1 MSDPLRF
8 VLESGVCLALF
19 YTVYWLFLK
28 RETYFQL
35 NRAYLVSSLLLS
47 VLIPALNVSSPF
59 FTVRVPEASLRL
71 PQTPT
76 LPAHTLSFADILL
89 IIYGA
94 GVFLFLA
101 RFVFH
106 LAKLF
111 LVVKKTG
118 LRDSDGVKIVL
129 VDKEFSPFS
138 FFHLVF
144 INNTDFSSGDL
155 RHILAHERIH
165 ICQHHSLDI
174 LIMELVTIFQWF
186 NPFVRPYKKSLQE
199 THEYLA
205 DCGVIAQGF
214 STARY
219 QLLILEQHVGA
230 QLLELANNF
239 KQSQIKRRLT
249 MMSKLK
255 SKNVAKLKLLL
266 VLPLASFLVLAF
278 ANPRPTKAEPSPAPT
293 LQEKAEQ
300 SQEEQVKKEKLAQAK
315 DELKIL
321 KEKEMDLRKKLE
333 TVDGPEKKKELKANL
348 AKVLEKEKMI
358 ESFLQNPGVT
368 PRTTEIGLEAEY
380 KILKEKETA
389 LRQKLEA
396 TNDPEKQA
404 ELKDSL
410 KKVLAQ
416 QAALKAEIEGDG
428 NSGEYT
434 VEDLKKEYMM
444 LKEKEAAIRAKL
456 EKTEDPEKAAEL
468 KVLLEDVLKKQAMT
482 KEKAL
487 ALEKARQEKKK

>member
-1 MSDPLRF
+1 MNDPLRF

-19 YTVYWLFLK
+19 YTAYWIFLK
-28 RETYFQL
+28 RETFFQL
-35 NRAYLVSSLLLS
+35 NRIYLVSSLLLS
-47 VLIPALNVSSPF
+47 LFIPALNISSPF
-59 FTVRVPEASLRL
+59 FSVQVPEAALRV
-71 PQTPT
+71 PQTQP
-76 LPAHTLSFADILL
+76 LPSHTLSFANLLL

-111 LVVKKTG
+111 IVVRKTG
-118 LRDSDGVKIVL
+118 VRDSNGVKLVP

-138 FFHLVF
+138 FFHIVF
-144 INNTDFSSGDL
+144 INKRDLSSGDL
-155 RHILAHERIH
+155 QHVLAHERIH
-165 ICQHHSLDI
+165 ICQYHSLDI
-174 LIMELVTIFQWF
+174 LIIELVTIFQWF

-219 QLLILEQHVGA
+219 RLLILEQHVGA
-230 QLLELANNF
+230 QLFELANNF

-255 SKNVAKLKLLL
+255 SKNAAKLKLLL

-278 ANPRPTKAEPSPAPT
+278 ANPRPTKADPSPAPT
-293 LQEKAEQ
+293 LQEKVGQ
-300 SQEEQVKKEKLAQAK
+300 SEEEQIKKEKIAQAK
-315 DELKIL
+315 EELSIL
-321 KEKEMDLRKKLE
+321 KEKEKDLRTKLE
-333 TVDGPEKKKELKANL
+333 SVNDPEKKKELKATL
-348 AKVLEKEKMI
+348 VKVLEKEKMI
-358 ESFLQNPGVT
+358 EEFLQNPGAPIHVKV
-368 PRTTEIGLEAEY
+368 IDLEAEY
-380 KILKEKETA
+380 KMLKEKEVT

-410 KKVLAQ
+410 KKVLAK
-416 QAALKAEIEGDG
+416 QAALKPELEGHG
-428 NSGEYT
+428 NPGEYT

-456 EKTEDPEKAAEL
+456 EETKDPGKAAEL
-468 KVLLEDVLKKQAMT
+468 KVMLEDVLKKQAKT

>member
-1 MSDPLRF
+1 
-8 VLESGVCLALF
+8 
-19 YTVYWLFLK
+19 
-28 RETYFQL
+28 
-35 NRAYLVSSLLLS
+35 
-47 VLIPALNVSSPF
+47 
-59 FTVRVPEASLRL
+59 
-71 PQTPT
+71 
-76 LPAHTLSFADILL
+76 
-89 IIYGA
+89 
-94 GVFLFLA
+94 
-101 RFVFH
+101 
-106 LAKLF
+106 
-111 LVVKKTG
+111 
-118 LRDSDGVKIVL
+118 
-129 VDKEFSPFS
+129 
-138 FFHLVF
+138 
-144 INNTDFSSGDL
+144 
-155 RHILAHERIH
+155 
-165 ICQHHSLDI
+165 
-174 LIMELVTIFQWF
+174 MELVTIFQWF